1 MEIFDDAEN
10 VLAVFIGSSCN
21 EWIFD
26 FGCTFHIYPNRSWFD
41 TCKVVNGVVL
51 LKDNKWLF
59 VVNVDTIQIRMC
71 NGIVRTLKVQHV
83 LEMKKNLISLSVIDF

>member
-1 MEIFDDAEN
+1 MEIFNDAEN

-51 LKDNKWLF
+51 LKDNK
-59 VVNVDTIQIRMC
+59 
-71 NGIVRTLKVQHV
+71 
-83 LEMKKNLISLSVIDF
+83 